1 MSLFRARIRLEGPLA
16 SPLASGMIFGQLCWT
31 LRELK
36 GEAVLIDWLGR
47 PEALWAVSDAFPADW
62 LPRPLLAPRVVAP
75 ETNAGDYA
83 DRKRLRKHTLISR
96 AGFLRHRRA
105 LRDSDLGAD
114 ILGSPAD
121 ETHRL
126 ARNSIDR
133 HTGRALDSGGLYFRA
148 EVWPRDAGP
157 AAKGDGMVGGPDR
170 DIYVDAPN
178 VDGARLHDVLTH
190 LGEAGFGKSAS
201 LGRGRFTVK
210 DVAPDPELETLPGA
224 DRLVSLSRGDRTAN
238 MADVWCRIEPHFGKA
253 GPRVTLGEGAS
264 PFKRPILLTRPG
276 ATFARGGEGR
286 FGSWLGSVHPTR
298 PEIGHN
304 ALHVAIPFREAAHA
318 DV

>member
-1 MSLFRARIRLEGPLA
+1 MTLFRARIRLEGPFA

-31 LRELK
+31 LRELE
-36 GEAVLIDWLGR
+36 GEAALIDWLGR
-47 PEALWAVSDAFPADW
+47 TEALWAVSDGFPADW
-62 LPRPLLAPRVVAP
+62 LPRPLLEPRVVAP
-75 ETNAGDYA
+75 ETNAAAYA

-96 AGFLRHRRA
+96 AGFLRHRQA
-105 LRDSDLGAD
+105 LRDSDLTAD
-114 ILGSPAD
+114 VLASPAD
-121 ETHRL
+121 ETQRL

-133 HTGRALDSGGLYFRA
+133 HTGRALDSVGLYFRA
-148 EVWPRDAGP
+148 EVWPRN
-157 AAKGDGMVGGPDR
+157 PDR
-170 DIYVDAPN
+170 DIYVDAPEGELSRLT
-178 VDGARLHDVLTH
+178 GALRR
-190 LGEAGFGKSAS
+190 LGEDGFGRSAS
-201 LGRGRFTVK
+201 LGRGRFIVS

-224 DRLVSLSRGDRTAN
+224 DRLVSLSRGDRSAN

-264 PFKRPILLTRPG
+264 AFKRPILLTRPG
-276 ATFARGGEGR
+276 ATFARAGEGR
-286 FGSWLGSVHPTR
+286 FGSWLTGVHPTR